1 MKISLDQ
8 LPIVSDMWN
17 TVTHIRGRGNGKEKA
32 VIPTTDIQRRQLS
45 AIKLVDCRTV
55 EDTAIITG
63 VVSIKN
69 SSSISTSINSS
80 IHISISSSI
89 NSNNILIN
97 INSSNSN
104 SISNRYDT
112 GPIRKVHPN
121 GTVTVNRKVVYYTAN
136 NEHAT
141 RFMQQ
146 IPDFFNFA
154 RAAPAAPV
162 PPYTTAI
169 PPALRQRLKQIM
181 KKKIPPRK
189 INPVSQHQA
198 ADSNEWSKQEQG
210 YRQRNT
216 LDYSLSSTS
225 SPYDD
230 NRRSDA
236 AEISPQR
243 VDFDDVIE
251 IDSQA
256 EDDYVYPK
264 EDLNDLETFSAEVRN
279 EIQNRRQPPK
289 PRIPTVS
296 PLLPTLKPI
305 VLPPAG
311 YLFKNANVG

>member
-1 MKISLDQ
+1 
-8 LPIVSDMWN
+8 
-17 TVTHIRGRGNGKEKA
+17 
-32 VIPTTDIQRRQLS
+32 
-45 AIKLVDCRTV
+45 
-55 EDTAIITG
+55 
-63 VVSIKN
+63 
-69 SSSISTSINSS
+69 
-80 IHISISSSI
+80 
-89 NSNNILIN
+89 
-97 INSSNSN
+97 
-104 SISNRYDT
+104 
-112 GPIRKVHPN
+112 
-121 GTVTVNRKVVYYTAN
+121 
-136 NEHAT
+136 
-141 RFMQQ
+141 MQQ

-181 KKKIPPRK
+181 KKKVPPRK

-198 ADSNEWSKQEQG
+198 ANSNEWSKQEQG

-230 NRRSDA
+230 NRRYDMHIEREEQRPSMSPRQQPAEPDNAASYAAGKPRNEALHNVDSSGFLLAQMTTASPPSNSSPPTLQSHVASDNSIRSDA

-311 YLFKNANVG
+311 YLFKNANVGYESRDGLRATMRDHYLDTPSTTSPSVATEASTTEMTITDDYSEDVEFEIQPVGVQL